1 MENETMIQET
11 PLAPNKEVKE
21 NRVKNFFNKF
31 KSKREDNNHIGGRA
45 SAISSTILIL
55 PYILSFLTFIVL
67 PVVLAIILSFT
78 NFNSMTFPEFVGL
91 TNYINL
97 FTNDDVFMQKIIPNT
112 IQFALVCGPVG
123 YFLSF
128 FLAWLLAQVPKI
140 PRTILALIIYSP
152 SLTAGVAMQ
161 VVWIAIFSGDSNGYL
176 NAILLNLGVINEAVQ
191 WLQSSDYLMTIMI
204 IVTIWSSMGVGF
216 LAMLSGILNI
226 DSELYE
232 AAYID
237 GLRNRFQEVA
247 YVTLPSMK
255 PQLLFGAV
263 MAVVNTFQAG
273 SIGVQLSGSNPT
285 PNYAGSLIINHIE
298 DYGYIRYEMGYA
310 SAISVVLLIFIYVI
324 SIIIRKVLQSK
335 D

>member
-1 MENETMIQET
+1 METTNVNEAIPQSKKDTEKRSK
-11 PLAPNKEVKE
+11 LDFLKRFKRNNE
-21 NRVKNFFNKF
+21 N
-31 KSKREDNNHIGGRA
+31 NNHIGGA
-45 SAISSTILIL
+45 KSAISSTILIL
-55 PYILSFLTFIVL
+55 PYILSFFTFIVL
-67 PVVLAIILSFT
+67 PVILAIILSFT
-78 NFNSMTFPEFVGL
+78 NFNAMNFPEFVGL

-112 IQFALVCGPVG
+112 IKFSLICGPVG

-128 FLAWLLAQVPKI
+128 FLAWLLAQIPKV

-161 VVWIAIFSGDSNGYL
+161 VVWIAIFSGDASGYL
-176 NAILLNLGVINEAVQ
+176 NAILLDMGIINEAIQ
-191 WLQSSDYLMTIMI
+191 WLQSEEYLMTIMI

-232 AAYID
+232 AAYVD
-237 GLRNRFQEVA
+237 GLKNRFQEVA

-310 SAISVVLLIFIYVI
+310 SAISVVLLIFIYVV
-324 SIIIRKVLQSK
+324 SIIIRKILQTK
-335 D
+335 E